1 MLSVATAKMQ
11 AAGHVLWGRLY
22 CMCVVQIS
30 FGAQMA
36 NLKQP
41 APLVRIE
48 HQFWQLAKPAGNT

>member
-1 MLSVATAKMQ
+1 
-11 AAGHVLWGRLY
+11 
-22 CMCVVQIS
+22 MCVVQNRS
-30 FGAQMA
+30 GAQMA